1 MNRPSDTSTDPLPAR
16 GPSAGPPAVVAER
29 RVAVLGPGLLGG
41 SIALALVAR
50 QPGVAVS
57 LWGRRPAFIDE
68 LRRHEWSG
76 LATTDL
82 AEAVDNASL
91 VVLATPVGVMPQL
104 AARLVDIGLADD
116 ALVTDVGSVKQP
128 VVDQLTPLL
137 AGTGVGFVGSH
148 PMAGSEQTGMA
159 AARADL
165 FGGACCIL
173 TPRPAARGHD
183 AAGDSAAPAGPS
195 APSEPWPD
203 DDPRLARLAAFW
215 LGLGCRVK
223 YLPPQQHDAIMAR
236 ISHLPHLVAAL
247 LVNQA
252 IDGAGEGGV
261 AALTS
266 AAGPGF
272 RDTTRVAAGDAD
284 MWTEILLE
292 NRHALVPLLQG
303 LHQRVGST
311 LEILERMDDVALRSA
326 LEQARHWRRERFSFS
341 NHHA

>member
-1 MNRPSDTSTDPLPAR
+1 MNRPPTAATDPA
-16 GPSAGPPAVVAER
+16 PSAGPAGPPPER
-29 RVAVLGPGLLGG
+29 HVAVLGPGLLGG
-41 SIALALVAR
+41 SIALALTER
-50 QPGVAVS
+50 QPGVRVS

-68 LRRHEWSG
+68 LRHRSWPG

-82 AEAVDNASL
+82 AEAVADASL

-104 AARLVDIGLADD
+104 AGRLAETGLAAD

-128 VVDQLTPLL
+128 VVDRLTPLL

-148 PMAGSEQTGMA
+148 PMAGSEQTGIK

-165 FGGACCIL
+165 FLGACCIL
-173 TPRPAARGHD
+173 TPSQTGAAAADDAVATDPARHA
-183 AAGDSAAPAGPS
+183 
-195 APSEPWPD
+195 
-203 DDPRLARLAAFW
+203 DPRLARLAAFW
-215 LGLGCRVK
+215 QGLGCRVECR
-223 YLPPQQHDAIMAR
+223 PPQRHDALMAR
-236 ISHLPHLVAAL
+236 ISHLPHLLAAL

-252 IDGAGEGGV
+252 VEGAEGSD
-261 AALTS
+261 LTS

-272 RDTTRVAAGDAD
+272 RDTTRVAAGDAA
-284 MWTEILLE
+284 MWTEILME
-292 NRHALVPLLQG
+292 NRHALLPLLQG
-303 LHQRVGST
+303 LHQRIGGT